1 MLTMQVI
8 KVALVVVIA
17 SIVIFSVAEAAYKK
31 PPLNGSMFGKRNN
44 IGECTRKN

>member
-1 MLTMQVI
+1 MLTAKVI
-8 KVALVVVIA
+8 RVAFMVVLA

-44 IGECTRKN
+44 LGENIN